1 MMKNLLL
8 LLFISG
14 ILLASP
20 EAAKE
25 KQTPPPGMVPPPHH
39 HQGFDKEKAAGFPHA
54 PEKMKGKR
62 SFMAARWQ
70 EIVLTMS
77 KLSKENPEEY
87 ARLKALRSSNPPAFI
102 QEIRKYLP
110 RPKGINVNLVKT
122 ETECKEIA
130 AKIKAAKNDAEKA
143 ELEKQLKAKLHESF
157 NLMIANATERV
168 ETIQKQIQQLKE
180 QEEYIVNDR
189 FEMLTQP

>member
-8 LLFISG
+8 LLFLSG

-20 EAAKE
+20 ETAGE
-25 KQTPPPGMVPPPHH
+25 KQPPHPGMTPPPHH
-39 HQGFDKEKAAGFPHA
+39 HEGFDKDKKPGFPHD

-110 RPKGINVNLVKT
+110 RPKGINANLAKT
-122 ETECKEIA
+122 DTECRELA
-130 AKIKAAKNDAEKA
+130 AKIKASKNDAEKA
-143 ELEKQLKAKLHESF
+143 ELEKQLKAKLHEGF
-157 NLMIANATERV
+157 NLIIANATERV

>member
-1 MMKNLLL
+1 MMKSLLL
-8 LLFISG
+8 LLLTSG

-20 EAAKE
+20 DAAGE
-25 KQTPPPGMVPPPHH
+25 KQTPPPGMMPPPRHH
-39 HQGFDKEKAAGFPHA
+39 EGFDKEKGPGFPHA

-110 RPKGINVNLVKT
+110 RPKGINVNLAKV
-122 ETECKEIA
+122 ETECREIA
-130 AKIKAAKNDAEKA
+130 AKIKAAKSDAEKA
-143 ELEKQLKAKLHESF
+143 ELEKQLKTKLHESF
-157 NLMIANATERV
+157 NLVIANATERV